1 MQGQLPTEPKDTFG
15 PLKLVV
21 QEAERHLTWHW
32 EVRPSE
38 RTASVLKWW
47 AKFPALHNVG
57 YLFPCYWGGIILR
70 RQWISWHILADTL
83 QVCPTHALR
92 VGSNTNVNWLKTWQY
107 LLVVTLFLCWDKCIC
122 NVKGWIPLQSVLRSG
137 HWLRTR
143 HVLILWHFIKR
154 YINKY

>member
-92 VGSNTNVNWLKTWQY
+92 VGSNTNVNWLKHDNIFLWLHSSSVEINAFAMSKAGY
-107 LLVVTLFLCWDKCIC
+107 LYNLYLDQVI
-122 NVKGWIPLQSVLRSG
+122 GSG
-137 HWLRTR
+137 LGMS
-143 HVLILWHFIKR
+143 
-154 YINKY
+154 